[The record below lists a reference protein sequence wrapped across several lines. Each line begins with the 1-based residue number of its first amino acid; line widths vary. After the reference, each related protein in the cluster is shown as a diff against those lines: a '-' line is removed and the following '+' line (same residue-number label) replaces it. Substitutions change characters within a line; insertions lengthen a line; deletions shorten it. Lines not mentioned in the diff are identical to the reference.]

1 MFQVGRWRMLLFIIL
16 AAGSVLLISMP
27 VEAQCSM
34 CRAVLS
40 SSNNGRFIRNLNVG
54 ILVLLIPPVSIFCSI
69 FVVLRRHRGEQL
81 ESEIESQASERS
93 D

>member
-16 AAGSVLLISMP
+16 AAGSLLLISLP

-34 CRAVLS
+34 CKAVLS
-40 SSNNGRFIRNLNVG
+40 NSNNGRFIRNLNVG

-69 FVVLRRHRGEQL
+69 FIVLRRHRGEQF
-81 ESEIESQASERS
+81 ESEIEGQVSKRS